1 MRPEMIDPL
10 LEIANAGLQPMP
22 ELYKM
27 VMGTAGG
34 AFGLLFLILGIWM
47 FAAVGSLTA
56 ASRCTWAF
64 SRDGG
69 IPGSQWWKVV
79 NPRYDV
85 PLNALCLSTVICMLL
100 GLIYLGSSAA
110 FNAFTGVATICLGC
124 SYAFPI
130 LCSILRGRKM
140 VQNAPY
146 SLGKFGWAINV
157 FTCMWISFSIILFC
171 MRKSLPFLSSNRP

>member
-1 MRPEMIDPL
+1 MSCHNPSHLVFPYPYLFYLACLLASPL
-10 LEIANAGLQPMP
+10 APRFARGSLTP
-22 ELYKM
+22 
-27 VMGTAGG
+27 V
-34 AFGLLFLILGIWM
+34 LGIWF

-69 IPGSQWWKVV
+69 IPFSQWWRVV
-79 NPRYDV
+79 NHRHDV
-85 PLNALCLSTVICMLL
+85 PLNALILSTIVCALL

-130 LCSILRGRKM
+130 LCSLLRRRAM
-140 VQNAPY
+140 VRGAPY
-146 SLGKFGWAINV
+146 SLGKFGWAIV
-157 FTCMWISFSIILFC
+157 SCTAHGREAGVLE
-171 MRKSLPFLSSNRP
+171 RQE